1 MNKQTHESNSPPASG
16 KPAGLQRLLNGVVLV
31 PAVVIPVVA
40 VAVLGTLGF
49 LGLRIAHNGGLM
61 PRPTQ
66 LDTYA
71 CKGFA
76 APFQMAFRHGMDV
89 VQLRVGNSTLYGD
102 ILNNRITWEDPA
114 KAQAA
119 LGFVPPNDIVFD
131 DTHLLRLLDASQ
143 RPATE
148 RVCERLTL

>member
-119 LGFVPPNDIVFD
+119 LGFVPPKDIVFD

>member
-71 CKGFA
+71 CKSFA

>member
-66 LDTYA
+66 LTPMPA
-71 CKGFA
+71 RALPLLFKWHFA
-76 APFQMAFRHGMDV
+76 TVWTWCNCVLATAHSMATF
-89 VQLRVGNSTLYGD
+89 
-102 ILNNRITWEDPA
+102 
-114 KAQAA
+114 
-119 LGFVPPNDIVFD
+119 
-131 DTHLLRLLDASQ
+131 
-143 RPATE
+143 
-148 RVCERLTL
+148 

>member
-1 MNKQTHESNSPPASG
+1 M
-16 KPAGLQRLLNGVVLV
+16 

>member
-71 CKGFA
+71 CKSFA

-102 ILNNRITWEDPA
+102 ILNNRIGLCST
-114 KAQAA
+114 
-119 LGFVPPNDIVFD
+119 
-131 DTHLLRLLDASQ
+131 Q
-143 RPATE
+143 RY
-148 RVCERLTL
+148 RV